1 MAEDEPMVNGQQIPW
16 SGVGVALGAGVG
28 FAVGVAVAGGTGI
41 PVGLA
46 LAAGLGVVVG
56 AAADGFRR
64 RAQR

>member
-1 MAEDEPMVNGQQIPW
+1 MDKGQQIPW
-16 SGVGVALGAGVG
+16 SGVGVALGTGVG
-28 FAVGVAVAGGTGI
+28 LAVGVAVAGGTGI

-46 LAAGLGVVVG
+46 LGAGLGVVVG